1 MIASDYLVVAVN
13 EDDELSHFQIEFAD
27 RNQRDAER
35 VSVKSGDAK
44 IVTLNPA
51 TPQ

>member
-1 MIASDYLVVAVN
+1 MIAGDYIVVAVP
-13 EDDELSHFQIEFAD
+13 EDDEPSHFQIDFAD
-27 RNQRDAER
+27 RNKRDAER